1 MLQYEYEIAAASQ
14 EPWYKQR
21 TTRRFSRSAT
31 GLSAD
36 YQALADEILARFVS
50 RNQQEAPA

>member
-1 MLQYEYEIAAASQ
+1 VISKEYELAAANQ

-21 TTRRFSRSAT
+21 NTRRFSRSAT

-36 YQALADEILARFVS
+36 YQALADEILGRYIE
-50 RNQQEAPA
+50 RTQQVVTA